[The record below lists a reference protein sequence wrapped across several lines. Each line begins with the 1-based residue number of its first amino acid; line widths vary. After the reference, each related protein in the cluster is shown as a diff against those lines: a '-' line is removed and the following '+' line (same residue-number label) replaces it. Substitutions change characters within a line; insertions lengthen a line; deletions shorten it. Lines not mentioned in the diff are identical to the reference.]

1 MYLSLWRLL
10 CFLALEDIM
19 TNRVASAYSMKWGG
33 LLRGIVFCCLHAGK
47 KDLALK
53 IQLVSSPVLF

>member
-1 MYLSLWRLL
+1 
-10 CFLALEDIM
+10 M
-19 TNRVASAYSMKWGG
+19 TNRVASAYSMKWAG

-53 IQLVSSPVLF
+53 IQLVRSSVFLLFLFFYRKSY

>member
-1 MYLSLWRLL
+1 MPWVFGL
-10 CFLALEDIM
+10 FFVALEDIM

-53 IQLVSSPVLF
+53 IQLVSSYVLF